1 MRFLLT
7 NDDGIR
13 ASGLAALERTVA
25 GLGEVHVVAPDRERS
40 GSGHS
45 LTLDQPLRLA
55 SLDATHHAVS
65 GTPTDAVL
73 LAVEKLLPQRPDWVL
88 SGINH
93 GPNMGEDVTYSGTVA
108 AAIEATIL
116 GIPAIAISLVGREGL
131 LFDAIQPL
139 LRPLL
144 QALLRFPLGRNR
156 LLNVNIPNLP
166 AERIRGVRVT
176 RLGSRQ
182 YLDSVVEQQDPRGRR
197 YYWVGGTGPEW
208 AEDSHSDAS
217 AVRQDYV
224 SVTPLMIDLTDY
236 RALVELEAFV
246 ETWQSPPS

>member
-13 ASGLAALERTVA
+13 ATGLAALERAVH
-25 GLGEVHVVAPDRERS
+25 GLGDIRVVAPDRERS
-40 GSGHS
+40 GAGHS
-45 LTLDQPLRLA
+45 LTLDHPLRVA
-55 SLDATHHAVS
+55 TIDATHHAVS

-73 LAVEKLLPQRPDWVL
+73 LAVEKLLPDRPDWVL

-116 GIPAIAISLVGREGL
+116 GIPAIAISVAGRDNLQFEPL
-131 LFDAIQPL
+131 QPL
-139 LRPLL
+139 VRSLVQTLL
-144 QALLRFPLGRNR
+144 DFPLGRNR
-156 LLNVNIPNLP
+156 LLNVNLPNLP
-166 AERIRGVRVT
+166 PSAIRGVRVT

-182 YLDSVVEQQDPRGRR
+182 YIDSVVEQQDPRGRS

-208 AEDSHSDAS
+208 AEDGHSDAS
-217 AVRQDYV
+217 AVQQGFV
-224 SVTPLMIDLTDY
+224 SVTPLLVDLTDY

-246 ETWQSPPS
+246 ESWQSRPM